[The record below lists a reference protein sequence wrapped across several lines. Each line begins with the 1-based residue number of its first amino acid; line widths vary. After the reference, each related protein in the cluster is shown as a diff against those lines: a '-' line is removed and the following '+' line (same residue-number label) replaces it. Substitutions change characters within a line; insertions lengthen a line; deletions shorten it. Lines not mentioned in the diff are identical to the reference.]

1 MRVIPRLDTT
11 IANLQASVRSKD
23 EEIAELKKQLQTII
37 FESGVK
43 ACVYHYIVYVC
54 EPLFLSLSLSLSL

>member
-11 IANLQASVRSKD
+11 ITELQASVRSKD

-37 FESGVK
+37 YESGVQ
-43 ACVYHYIVYVC
+43 ACVSI
-54 EPLFLSLSLSLSL
+54 